1 MNNLLDKNIFYQKCK
16 DKSNPDV
23 LIKKSTTEKTR
34 NEVVFKKSDL
44 VYNSITNNVP
54 EIIRSQKDLELKR
67 DLPLSNIDLLIQQK
81 NNERIEEDNINNKN
95 NKQKV
100 IINNETVTT
109 NNSIHTELKIEQS
122 EFTKIQNNKIK
133 NNKDR
138 YDDII
143 INLKNLGIINN

>member
-1 MNNLLDKNIFYQKCK
+1 MNNLLEKNIFYQKCK

-34 NEVVFKKSDL
+34 TEVVFKKSDL

-54 EIIRSQKDLELKR
+54 ENIRSQKDLELKR
-67 DLPLSNIDLLIQQK
+67 DLPLTNLELLIQQK
-81 NNERIEEDNINNKN
+81 NSERIEEDNNNKLI
-95 NKQKV
+95 KQKV
-100 IINNETVTT
+100 IVNDDIKT
-109 NNSIHTELKIEQS
+109 NDNLVHKELKNEQIEFS
-122 EFTKIQNNKIK
+122 KIQNNKIK

-143 INLKNLGIINN
+143 NNLKNLGIINN